1 MRVEPATI
9 ADLDEIRACY
19 ASARAIQVA
28 QQAPVWPEF
37 TERSTLS
44 EIESGNLFRIFD
56 DTALVGVF
64 SVAYEDA
71 AIWGDDERGAHIY
84 LHRFARASTY
94 PGRGLVRAVL
104 AWAVARCEELGREGL
119 RLDTWANN
127 DALIA
132 YYETLGFTLLDKRR
146 MGNDPRLSPH
156 YHGLVLA
163 LLERPVTLAPAT
175 APLAAPSPS
184 PTPKS
189 SR

>member
-1 MRVEPATI
+1 MRVEPATT
-9 ADLDEIRACY
+9 ADLEEIRAAY
-19 ASARAIQVA
+19 ASARAIQLS

-37 TERSTLS
+37 TEHSTLG
-44 EIESGNLFRIFD
+44 EIESGNLFRVLDGDAF
-56 DTALVGVF
+56 VGVF

-104 AWAVARCEELGREGL
+104 TWALARCEELGREGL

-132 YYETLGFTLLDKRR
+132 YYEQLGFTLLGKRR

-156 YHGLVLA
+156 YHGLELA
-163 LLERPVTLAPAT
+163 LLQRPLTLAPVAT
-175 APLAAPSPS
+175 PLAAFSPS
-184 PTPKS
+184 LAPKS